1 MLKKITT
8 KEITMI
14 ALLTAFC
21 VVGRML
27 TTWIPNVQPITA
39 TLILVALYMGGIQA
53 MVIGALSILITNF
66 YLGMGIWTIAQIL
79 SFWAI
84 ILVVVLL
91 KRTISIKTSFFMQ
104 LVVSGL
110 SGFFYGFLISVML
123 APFFGVQNF
132 WAYYITGMSFDMMHA
147 FGTVF
152 FYAILKK
159 PFVHIIEKEINT
171 KR

>member
-79 SFWAI
+79 A
-84 ILVVVLL
+84 
-91 KRTISIKTSFFMQ
+91 
-104 LVVSGL
+104 
-110 SGFFYGFLISVML
+110 FLR
-123 APFFGVQNF
+123 N
-132 WAYYITGMSFDMMHA
+132 
-147 FGTVF
+147 
-152 FYAILKK
+152 
-159 PFVHIIEKEINT
+159 
-171 KR
+171 

>member
-79 SFWAI
+79 SFCAI

-91 KRTISIKTSFFMQ
+91 KRIIPIKTSFFTQ
-104 LVVSGL
+104 LIVSGL

-123 APFFGVQNF
+123 APFLGVQNF

-159 PFVHIIEKEINT
+159 PFVYIIEKEVNT